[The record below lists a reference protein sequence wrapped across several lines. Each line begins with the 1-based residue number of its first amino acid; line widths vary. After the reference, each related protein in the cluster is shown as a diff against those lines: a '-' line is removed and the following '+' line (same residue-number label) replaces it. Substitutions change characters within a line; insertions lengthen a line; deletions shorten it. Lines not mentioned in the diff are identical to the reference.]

1 MSIKQ
6 KLQFSR
12 QKLEFAYSIFII
24 IVPALLIFNS
34 LWLLSNAK
42 NDMDSEL
49 RRKANLVNSTLEPV
63 VANHISDALY
73 LQALVDE
80 IKLDNQEIVELKIL
94 IPVENEFEVI
104 AASNKKLIS
113 SRFVD
118 VQSSVV
124 WSKSQSV
131 ATLTNSESNK
141 ENERL
146 WKVLTPVV
154 SAGKKVA
161 IIDSSVST
169 KDIDLLTASTF
180 RQSLIIL
187 AVTVLATL
195 LIFVNHF
202 RFVEY
207 AMLFKKL
214 KELDQMKSDFL
225 SIATHELKSPM
236 AVISGYIDMVLE
248 QKETKINEVAEKYLK
263 KALDQTN
270 RLSILVAD
278 LLNVSRIE
286 QGRIKYDYSEVK
298 INQIIDNIIGLYIEK
313 AKDKGLELKYKKK
326 DLPSVWADAGRI
338 QEIFTNL
345 IDNAI
350 KYSESGTITVSH
362 EIQSEK
368 VITTVADQGLGM
380 SSESQK
386 KLFTRFYRVKTDKT
400 AQISGTGLGL
410 WIIKQYIENMGG
422 RVEVESKEG
431 EGTKFIITFSKHN

>member
-141 ENERL
+141 EN
-146 WKVLTPVV
+146 
-154 SAGKKVA
+154 
-161 IIDSSVST
+161 
-169 KDIDLLTASTF
+169 
-180 RQSLIIL
+180 
-187 AVTVLATL
+187 
-195 LIFVNHF
+195 
-202 RFVEY
+202 
-207 AMLFKKL
+207 
-214 KELDQMKSDFL
+214 
-225 SIATHELKSPM
+225 
-236 AVISGYIDMVLE
+236 
-248 QKETKINEVAEKYLK
+248 
-263 KALDQTN
+263 
-270 RLSILVAD
+270 
-278 LLNVSRIE
+278 
-286 QGRIKYDYSEVK
+286 
-298 INQIIDNIIGLYIEK
+298 
-313 AKDKGLELKYKKK
+313 
-326 DLPSVWADAGRI
+326 
-338 QEIFTNL
+338 
-345 IDNAI
+345 
-350 KYSESGTITVSH
+350 
-362 EIQSEK
+362 
-368 VITTVADQGLGM
+368 
-380 SSESQK
+380 
-386 KLFTRFYRVKTDKT
+386 
-400 AQISGTGLGL
+400 
-410 WIIKQYIENMGG
+410 
-422 RVEVESKEG
+422 
-431 EGTKFIITFSKHN
+431 